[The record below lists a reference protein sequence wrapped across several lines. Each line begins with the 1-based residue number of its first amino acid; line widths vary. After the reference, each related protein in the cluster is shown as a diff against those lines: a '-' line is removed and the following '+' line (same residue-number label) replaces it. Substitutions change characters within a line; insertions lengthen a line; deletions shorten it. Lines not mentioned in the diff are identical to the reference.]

1 MKRIAIL
8 VTVILIAAASCTKEE
23 TPLTQHHVMLRGQ
36 NSLQSKS
43 KSEGHL
49 TPVEISKQATNI
61 VYRVKRFDWVVGKA
75 GFDKSQRDTVN
86 GVLMRWAT
94 DILKLDYTLDLD
106 FVTGKDMVLERNIG
120 NGPLA
125 TQVIDT
131 IGYIPNSVLE
141 NAYTLIMAA
150 YEQDQWQQ
158 IYDIFNTEFVF
169 IPINGAE
176 YKELV
181 KQGLN

>member
-1 MKRIAIL
+1 MKKIVILLSIIL
-8 VTVILIAAASCTKEE
+8 VAVTSCKKEDDV
-23 TPLTQHHVMLRGQ
+23 LTQHNVMLRGQ
-36 NSLQSKS
+36 TSVQSKS

-49 TPVEISKQATNI
+49 TPVQIAKQATNI
-61 VYRVKRFDWVVGKA
+61 VYKVKRFDWLVGKA
-75 GFDKSQRDTVN
+75 GFNPGQRDTVN

-120 NGPLA
+120 NGPLS
-125 TQVIDT
+125 TQIIDT

-150 YEQDQWQQ
+150 YEQQQWQQ

-169 IPINGAE
+169 IPINGTE
-176 YKELV
+176 YRDLV